1 MIVAYVSFVFL
12 IIGAVIFRNRIEFV
26 LPVIYSFFMMMMYG
40 LSIPHIG
47 ALYRY
52 RYAYFMLLVALGIT
66 VVLKLRCEA
75 VSHRKQ
81 SVSKQKPPGV

>member
-1 MIVAYVSFVFL
+1 
-12 IIGAVIFRNRIEFV
+12 
-26 LPVIYSFFMMMMYG
+26 MMYG

-52 RYAYFMLLVALGIT
+52 RYAYFMLLAAMGIAVAL
-66 VVLKLRCEA
+66 KLWCEA

-81 SVSKQKPPGV
+81 SAFQQKLQ